1 MASSEP
7 ENYGEDIYEE
17 CDDSPRGL
25 SGVAPS
31 LPPPRGTQKE
41 PTSAPSPVLPLR
53 KETNSSPSP
62 TPAKVPQK
70 DKEPAPAK
78 SSSASMSGIPAR
90 PQPPPTV
97 TTANKKPAD
106 KPAKGPPPK
115 PIPISEDD
123 EVYDD
128 IAQDPQEED
137 DSYYEDTAAASPPQQ
152 DDEYVDVEHGE
163 QGEEG
168 EEEYVDV
175 DLKPE
180 PPNAARHT
188 SSVETQPP
196 PLPTAPQPPAPHR
209 SPAPNPKVTPSAVKN
224 KVSSLSTMF
233 ESSKKKEGCSG
244 QVSYNNPAKGSNY
257 KEEWVVLE
265 GSTPQQAVLN
275 MQKTAT
281 DKKPY
286 TQLFLHD
293 ADLNIGTGE
302 FEGGAFTFGITK
314 NGNHHLFSVKTQEE
328 LDKWMLA
335 MRPLVKRVVLTDAK
349 YIYEVKE
356 DYTPSDSRDNLTLKK
371 GMFVQVLKDKSPT
384 VWIGQCGNYHDIYAG
399 PIGAFLSSKVV
410 PVSSD
415 DVYM

>member
-1 MASSEP
+1 M
-7 ENYGEDIYEE
+7 
-17 CDDSPRGL
+17 
-25 SGVAPS
+25 
-31 LPPPRGTQKE
+31 
-41 PTSAPSPVLPLR
+41 
-53 KETNSSPSP
+53 
-62 TPAKVPQK
+62 
-70 DKEPAPAK
+70 
-78 SSSASMSGIPAR
+78 
-90 PQPPPTV
+90 
-97 TTANKKPAD
+97 
-106 KPAKGPPPK
+106 
-115 PIPISEDD
+115 
-123 EVYDD
+123 YDD